1 MHRTH
6 LTTAPRGTT
15 LIAIAALVLAVAGG
29 FAARAEDRLRLRLG
43 TAVAKEAQPKPPR
56 TPRPPELRGSI
67 AVASADSITID
78 TPANLIKKQWVVP
91 TEDVLEVLLDGEP
104 EELRSGRGMVA
115 AGNGAAALEQ
125 LAPTDGPDADGLWDQ
140 ASAAVRAERMF
151 VKAAAT
157 ALMAIRSGEGL
168 DAALAGL
175 RDFLRKHSGSHH
187 AAAVQELM
195 GDVLVRSGKPAEAA
209 AAYAAIATQ
218 APARRIRAAT
228 LTGRVQLDQQRWGDA
243 RAALEKAIAVETPP
257 GDFSAALERREARLL
272 LARCLARDGRAT
284 EAIALARQV
293 LAEADPSDG
302 EGLAEIFVVLGEAQR
317 SAGDKNKDALISY
330 LTVDMVHNG
339 VPEAHAEALAGLVE
353 LWEKE
358 NHPARARDARQALE
372 QTYPD
377 SLWLRRVA
385 PPPGS

>member
-1 MHRTH
+1 MIP
-6 LTTAPRGTT
+6 PRGTT
-15 LIAIAALVLAVAGG
+15 LVTIAALALATASS

-43 TAVAKEAQPKPPR
+43 TAIAKEAQPKPPR

-67 AVASADSITID
+67 AVANADSITID
-78 TPANLIKKQWVVP
+78 TPANPIKKQWVVP

-125 LAPTDGPDADGLWDQ
+125 LAPTDGPDADALWDQ

-157 ALMAIRSGEGL
+157 AQLAMRSGQGL

-175 RDFLRKHSGSHH
+175 RDFLRKHTGSHH
-187 AAAVQELM
+187 AASVQELV
-195 GDVLVRSGKPAEAA
+195 GDMLVRMGKPAEAV

-218 APARRIRAAT
+218 APARRIRAAR
-228 LTGRVQLDQQRWGDA
+228 LTGRFQLDQQRWSDA
-243 RAALEKAIAVETPP
+243 RGTLEKAIAVEAPP
-257 GDFSAALERREARLL
+257 GDFSAALEKREARLL
-272 LARCLARDGRAT
+272 LARCLARDGQAA

-302 EGLAEIFVVLGEAQR
+302 AGLAEIFVVLGAAQR
-317 SAGDKNKDALISY
+317 AAGDRNKDALISY
-330 LTVDMVHNG
+330 LSVDLVHNG
-339 VPEAHAEALAGLVE
+339 VPEAHAEALAGLAE
-353 LWEKE
+353 LWDKE
-358 NHPARARDARQALE
+358 NHPERARDARQALE
-372 QTYPD
+372 QNYPD
-377 SLWLRRVA
+377 SPWLRRVA